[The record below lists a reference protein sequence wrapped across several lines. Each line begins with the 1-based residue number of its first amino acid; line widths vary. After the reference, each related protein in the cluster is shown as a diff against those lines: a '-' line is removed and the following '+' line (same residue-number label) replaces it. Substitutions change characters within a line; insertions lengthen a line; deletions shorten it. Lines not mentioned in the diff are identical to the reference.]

1 MVDLP
6 KFLLRSEAIA
16 DASELQLDD
25 SVSYRPREP
34 LIPQT
39 APRRRRSEAAAH
51 AAEQWEDLE
60 NERNSFKLGLD
71 SANAHISVLEES
83 NTLLHES
90 LDQLQSQLEYHQR
103 RCIRLLT
110 FIEQIGLIASGAALD
125 VEPPLITKAIDAAQ
139 NDQKD
144 QANVNEAQT
153 KLDQDPSASTLPSTE
168 RSKGGPSPSED
179 RSGPA

>member
-16 DASELQLDD
+16 DASEPQLDD
-25 SVSYRPREP
+25 SVNYYR
-34 LIPQT
+34 T

-60 NERNSFKLGLD
+60 NERHSFKLGLD

-83 NTLLHES
+83 NTILKES
-90 LDQLQSQLEYHQR
+90 LDQLQTQLEYHQR

-110 FIEQIGLIASGAALD
+110 FIEQIGHLTVGAAKDSEPLLIAEAINAA
-125 VEPPLITKAIDAAQ
+125 K
-139 NDQKD
+139 DQAKD
-144 QANVNEAQT
+144 QANETQT
-153 KLDQDPSASTLPSTE
+153 NPHQDPSSSSVTPSSGPE
-168 RSKGGPSPSED
+168 GGPTPSQD
-179 RSGPA
+179 RGGPT